1 MNECTLRLEWHCA
14 ITVIYHVTMLCQ
26 LYCSYIAS
34 SYHLAAICNACF
46 FGATS
51 LISAFF
57 GRWTP
62 NAVTGIAVVIDK
74 SNRSFIVNQNTIFPS
89 KVEYKYNFPNE
100 LSIPINWVRKQN
112 LFWHFLRFVSGTL
125 DRLTITAC
133 ALACCL
139 HVSCISRV
147 PFYSTQLLRTVY
159 SKQKAQRYIAK
170 ATTYWNF

>member
-112 LFWHFLRFVSGTL
+112 LFWHFLRFVLALWTASRSLPVLWHAVSTSLASQEFLSTALNSFVLSTANKKHKGT
-125 DRLTITAC
+125 
-133 ALACCL
+133 
-139 HVSCISRV
+139 
-147 PFYSTQLLRTVY
+147 
-159 SKQKAQRYIAK
+159 
-170 ATTYWNF
+170 